1 MDNVS
6 NNNDRNNSRN
16 KVKFI
21 LAWYSA
27 ERKKL
32 NDNQKI
38 LLLNRWIKSCTQFEE
53 YEMSN
58 ALLNE
63 KRMLVRRMRI
73 KKVGEK
79 SFFKKLKLHAMVWK
93 RICINDLK
101 KLFKK

>member
-6 NNNDRNNSRN
+6 NNKDRNNSRN

-21 LAWYSA
+21 LAWYDA

-38 LLLNRWIKSCTQFEE
+38 LLLNRWIKSCTEFEE

-73 KKVGEK
+73 KKVGKK
-79 SFFKKLKLHAMVWK
+79 SFFKKLFLHAKVWK
-93 RICINDLK
+93 RICISDLK
-101 KLFKK
+101 KLFNR